1 MARYRKVDTRIWN
14 DEKFC
19 SLSDDGKL
27 LFFFLLTHPHLTA
40 LGAMRISVAGMAGE
54 LNWPS
59 ERLLKALAQVFDKGI
74 VKYDE
79 RALFLWLPNFLKY
92 NPPESPNVVKSWE
105 HSLDYLPECPLKKAL
120 INQVISRV
128 ERLSVGFR
136 EVLGEAFRKGMPNQ
150 EQEQKQE
157 QKQEQEQEQKQENLN
172 INLGCNITVESV
184 ERKNA
189 LNAVVEI
196 PLNSGENFLIFQ
208 QQVEEW
214 QTLYPA
220 VDILQELRNI
230 RGWNISNPKR
240 RKTKAG
246 ILNHINAW
254 LSKVQNS
261 NHQNIHSRSPPKQY
275 SSHNLQDFN
284 KQVCESWL
292 RESEF
297 QTYEG
302 EILK

>member
-19 SLSDDGKL
+19 ALSDDAKL

-54 LNWPS
+54 LNWSS
-59 ERLLKALAQVFDKGI
+59 ERLSIALREVFQKSI

-79 RALFLWLPNFLKY
+79 KALFLWLPNFLKY
-92 NPPESPNVVKSWE
+92 NPPESPNVVKSWSL
-105 HSLDYLPECPLKKAL
+105 SLDYLPECTLKKAL

-128 ERLSVGFR
+128 ERLSIGFR
-136 EVLGEAFRKGMPNQ
+136 EALGEAFRKGMPYQ
-150 EQEQKQE
+150 EQEHKQEQKQKQKQE
-157 QKQEQEQEQKQENLN
+157 QKQESLN
-172 INLGCNITVESV
+172 IKVVENITVSGA

-189 LNAVVEI
+189 LGAVVEI

-208 QQVEEW
+208 NQVEEW

-220 VDILQELRNI
+220 VNILQELRNI

-246 ILNHINAW
+246 ILNHITAW
-254 LSKVQNS
+254 LSKVQNAS
-261 NHQNIHSRSPPKQY
+261 HQTIHSRSPPKQF
-275 SSHNLQDFN
+275 SSHNLQEFN
-284 KQVCESWL
+284 QQVCENWL
-292 RESEF
+292 KESESK
-297 QTYEG
+297 TYEG
-302 EILK
+302 EIVK